1 MIILILGSEKNIF
14 VGRGLAA
21 ALQRSDRLVKGRGD
35 GRPEEGD
42 GRREDGDRRREKE
55 RED

>member
-21 ALQRSDRLVKGRGD
+21 ALQRSDRLVKGT
-35 GRPEEGD
+35 GD

>member
-1 MIILILGSEKNIF
+1 MILGSEKNIF

-21 ALQRSDRLVKGRGD
+21 ALQRSDRLVKGT
-35 GRPEEGD
+35 GD